1 MLQNHKYIFNKF
13 SHEFLHGEPYK
24 LVVDA
29 ADCLGKVVI
38 IDAANEIGHEVMPD
52 LRINAGENKLKKIK
66 DTGAI
71 VIMTDIFEDDIT
83 AGKNGVLVTLVFE
96 QDFLSAKPSMTENTK
111 DV

>member
-1 MLQNHKYIFNKF
+1 MHFSRKEKAIQNIFNKF
-13 SHEFLHGEPYK
+13 SHEFLHGEHYK

-71 VIMTDIFEDDIT
+71 VIVTDILEDDIT
-83 AGKNGVLVTLVFE
+83 AGKN
-96 QDFLSAKPSMTENTK
+96 
-111 DV
+111 